1 MAETERWIFAQE
13 PSAPTGACREAV
25 VREIVLAH
33 KVLQK
38 TAKDHVTFHDEDET
52 WFAKTGSKETT
63 RRKRIGSQ
71 SRDAVLCV
79 FAPRDRLSWV
89 TRRRSFAPQGEVT
102 RSPRRLQKRIF
113 STVPPVFFPLVLS
126 WQMIVVFH
134 HKTNGAQQHRLFSHR
149 LAQPRTQ

>member
-38 TAKDHVTFHDEDET
+38 TAKDHVTFHDET

-102 RSPRRLQKRIF
+102 RSPRRLQKRLF
-113 STVPPVFFPLVLS
+113 LNFPSCFFPLVPICLG
-126 WQMIVVFH
+126 
-134 HKTNGAQQHRLFSHR
+134 K
-149 LAQPRTQ
+149 